1 MAKINSRAKGKSG
14 ERELIGELK
23 KLLPSE
29 MTSELTRNLDQTRD
43 GGHDILGLDGWA
55 LEVKRYAEVL
65 PADLERFWKQACE
78 QAARNDEVR
87 PALCFREDRR
97 AWRTVIHVSELGQEM
112 PDGESYED
120 TVEMSLELFAK
131 LVQRNAE
138 LERMSTPAYGGEL

>member
-1 MAKINSRAKGKSG
+1 MMGKINSRAKGKSG

-65 PADLERFWKQACE
+65 PADLERFWQQAVE
-78 QAARNDEVR
+78 QARNNESR
-87 PALCFREDRR
+87 PALCFRQDRR
-97 AWRTVIHVSELGQEM
+97 AWRTVVHVSELGFHQDE
-112 PDGESYED
+112 DSYGE
-120 TVEMSLELFAK
+120 TVEMSLQLFAK
-131 LVQRNAE
+131 LVIA
-138 LERMSTPAYGGEL
+138 SGVKHV

>member
-78 QAARNDEVR
+78 QARNNESR
-87 PALCFREDRR
+87 PALCFRQDRR
-97 AWRTVIHVSELGQEM
+97 AWRTVIRISDAGSPQS
-112 PDGESYED
+112 GEGYED
-120 TVEMSLELFAK
+120 TVEMSLSLFAK
-131 LVQRNAE
+131 LVMETKNV
-138 LERMSTPAYGGEL
+138 

>member
-1 MAKINSRAKGKSG
+1 MGKINSRAKGKTG

-65 PADLERFWKQACE
+65 PADLERFWNQACE
-78 QAARNDEVR
+78 QAARNDEAR
-87 PALCFREDRR
+87 PALCFRQDRR
-97 AWRTVIHVSELGQEM
+97 AWRTVIHVSEVGAS
-112 PDGESYED
+112 PHVAPTTTYSD

-131 LVQRNAE
+131 LVMEKANV
-138 LERMSTPAYGGEL
+138 

>member
-55 LEVKRYAEVL
+55 LEVKRYAHVL
-65 PADLERFWKQACE
+65 PADLDRFWQQACE
-78 QAARNDEVR
+78 QAARNDGSS
-87 PALCFREDRR
+87 PALCFREDRK
-97 AWRTVIHVSELGQEM
+97 AWRTVIHVSQLGWHQ
-112 PDGESYED
+112 DGEDYGD
-120 TVEMSLELFAK
+120 TVQMSLELFAK
-131 LVQRNAE
+131 LVMAKGNR
-138 LERMSTPAYGGEL
+138 YV

>member
-65 PADLERFWKQACE
+65 PADLEKFWKQACE

-97 AWRTVIHVSELGQEM
+97 AWRTVIHVSELGQGM
-112 PDGESYED
+112 PGGEEYED
-120 TVEMSLELFAK
+120 TVEMSIELFAK
-131 LVQRNAE
+131 LVQMHAE
-138 LERMSTPAYGGEL
+138 LERKVGSDV